1 MNKKALIALSGGVDS
16 AVALSLMLQQGY
28 ECEGITM
35 HLLEGE
41 EQNITD
47 AEAVAKTAGVP
58 FSVADLEEYFKTT
71 VIDEFVKA
79 YENGLTPN
87 PCVVCNKKLKF
98 GKLLEICVE
107 KQIDFLVTGH
117 YAKTE
122 NKDGDIYLKKAD
134 DPKKD
139 QSYFLYSLTP
149 DQLKRI
155 IFPLGEYSKSEI
167 RKIAETLSLSN
178 AHRRDSQDICF
189 VPDGDYIKVINEVAN
204 KTYPK
209 GNFIDKNGK
218 VLGVHQGIVN
228 YTVGQRKGLGIA
240 LGQPMYVGAKNE
252 KDNTVTLC
260 DNASLFSTTL
270 EACDFN
276 WIVRPKADTFRCKA
290 RIRYRHEEQPATVTL
305 SGDTV
310 TVVFDEPQ
318 RAITPGQS
326 VVLYDGDYVLGG
338 GIIK

>member
-16 AVALSLMLQQGY
+16 AVSLNLMIEQGY

-35 HLLEGE
+35 HLLKGD
-41 EQNITD
+41 EQNVAD
-47 AEAVAKTAGVP
+47 AEAVATAAGVP
-58 FSVADLEEYFKTT
+58 FSVADLKDYFKSE
-71 VIDEFVKA
+71 VIDEFVTA

-87 PCVVCNKKLKF
+87 PCVICNKKLKF
-98 GKLLEICVE
+98 GKLLDICNE
-107 KQIDFLVTGH
+107 KGIDYLVTGH
-117 YAKTE
+117 YAKIE
-122 NKDGDIYLKKAD
+122 RRDGKAYLKKAD

-139 QSYFLYSLTP
+139 QSYFLYSLSP
-149 DQLKRI
+149 EQLKRV
-155 IFPLGEYSKSEI
+155 IFPLGEYRKPKI
-167 RKIAETLSLSN
+167 REIAESLNLVN
-178 AHRRDSQDICF
+178 AKLRDSQDICF
-189 VPDGDYIKVINEVAN
+189 VPDGDYIKVINEVTN

-209 GNFIDKNGK
+209 GNFVDKNGA
-218 VLGVHQGIVN
+218 VLGEHQGIIN

-240 LGQPMYVGAKNE
+240 LGQPMYVSAKNQ

-276 WIVRPKADTFRCKA
+276 WIVEPCADMFRCKA
-290 RIRYRHEEQPATVTL
+290 RIRYRHEEQPATVSL
-305 SGDTV
+305 NGDTV

>member
-16 AVALSLMLQQGY
+16 AVALNLMKNNGY
-28 ECEGITM
+28 DCYGITM
-35 HLLEGE
+35 HLLDGD

-47 AEAVAKTAGVP
+47 AKAVAEAAGVP
-58 FSVADLEEYFKTT
+58 FSVADLSDCFRAA

-98 GKLLEICVE
+98 GKLLEICDE
-107 KQIDFLVTGH
+107 KGFDCLVTGH

-122 NKDGDIYLKKAD
+122 HKNGKVYLKKAD

-149 DQLKRI
+149 EQLKRV

-167 RKIAETLSLSN
+167 RKIAEKLNLSN

-189 VPDGDYIKVINEVAN
+189 VPDGDYIKVINEITN

-209 GNFIDKNGK
+209 GDFIDKSGV
-218 VLGVHQGIVN
+218 VLGKHQGIIN
-228 YTVGQRKGLGIA
+228 YTIGQRKGLGIA
-240 LGQPMYVGAKNE
+240 LGQPMYVGAKNA

-260 DNASLFSTTL
+260 DNASLFGSTL
-270 EACDFN
+270 EADGFN
-276 WIVRPKADTFRCKA
+276 WIIKPETAAFRCKA
-290 RIRYRHEEQPATVTL
+290 RIRYRHEEQPATVTIN
-305 SGDTV
+305 GDTV